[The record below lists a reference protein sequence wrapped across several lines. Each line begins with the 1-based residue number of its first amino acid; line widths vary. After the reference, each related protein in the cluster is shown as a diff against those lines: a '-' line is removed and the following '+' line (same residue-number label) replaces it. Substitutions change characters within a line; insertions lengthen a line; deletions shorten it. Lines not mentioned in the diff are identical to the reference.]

1 MANTEDPS
9 PNILN
14 KQDRI
19 KFRKAIKLRDE
30 IEKCDEAMAQLQEEH
45 SLRNNSTDVHR
56 ENKPY
61 KREYDKLMN
70 RRKKLKPKFDK
81 ICGEI
86 DWKGMPPCKERTD
99 MKQMAKD
106 VKEDR
111 TNAPGKTKAQRP
123 IQEIIK
129 NDSR

>member
-19 KFRKAIKLRDE
+19 KYRKAIKLRDE
-30 IEKCDEAMAQLQEEH
+30 IEKCDEAMQKLQEEH
-45 SLRNNSTDVHR
+45 SLRNNDTDVHR

-70 RRKKLKPKFDK
+70 RRKKIF
-81 ICGEI
+81 
-86 DWKGMPPCKERTD
+86 
-99 MKQMAKD
+99 
-106 VKEDR
+106 
-111 TNAPGKTKAQRP
+111 TKYVFAL
-123 IQEIIK
+123 
-129 NDSR
+129 